1 MAINGFQLSQSQSMD
16 TGSRTKK
23 PNDNRQAMEDHA
35 QIRKDALYGSLDIL
49 KESSVS
55 LSDSSERDEKDEDI
69 ELPEDN
75 KLLRSSGVRPQY
87 LDNVRKRIHEVKFDI
102 NESYLNS
109 TFKS

>member
-1 MAINGFQLSQSQSMD
+1 MGCLTRFARALGEEIWQL
-16 TGSRTKK
+16 TVF
-23 PNDNRQAMEDHA
+23 NDSYMGDY
-35 QIRKDALYGSLDIL
+35 LT
-49 KESSVS
+49 
-55 LSDSSERDEKDEDI
+55 KDEDI

-109 TFKS
+109 TFKSWDTTK